1 MNHMKMRF
9 KLIDNPN
16 FTKILSLFL
25 ALIMWFIVTG
35 NKRDALGLEVRRTF
49 TNIPLYYRNLGQ
61 DLVVMELEESIT
73 LSLQG
78 TPQAFDGLTPTDLEA
93 YVDLSGK
100 RKGRHELR
108 VYAAAPPGVNI
119 LGIAP
124 ARVSILLED
133 LVTRQMSVESSLLG
147 QPAGGM
153 VIEEINFTPQEVF
166 IKGPRQQAN
175 LVQKVIFHLEINDAK
190 GSIVSSARL
199 YPVDS
204 RGSIIPGVT
213 VTPDLVEVAVNFGL
227 PQKDLPVKAVFK
239 NNGKIV
245 EKAIIEPPLIKVK
258 GPQDLLAETAYL
270 FTEEID
276 LAPRPAVFSVEVPLV
291 FPEGIFPEKIEA
303 VRVQVFLADH

>member
-1 MNHMKMRF
+1 MKTRF
-9 KLIDNPN
+9 RFTDNPN

-25 ALIMWFIVTG
+25 AIIVWFIVTG

-49 TNIPLYYRNLGQ
+49 TNIPLYYRNLGE
-61 DLVVMELEESIT
+61 DLIVMDLEESIT

-78 TPQAFDGLTPTDLEA
+78 TPQAFDGLTPADLEA

-100 RKGRHELR
+100 QKGRHEMR
-108 VYAAAPPGVNI
+108 VYAAAPSGVGVI
-119 LGIAP
+119 GVSP
-124 ARVSILLED
+124 ARVRVLLED

-147 QPAGGM
+147 RPADGK
-153 VIEEINFTPQEVF
+153 VIEEINFTPEEVF
-166 IKGPRQQAN
+166 IKGPRKQAD
-175 LVQKVIFHLEINDAK
+175 LVQKVIFHLEIDNAK
-190 GSIVSSARL
+190 GSIVSSVRV

-204 RGSIIPGVT
+204 RGNIVPGVK

-245 EKAIIEPPLIKVK
+245 EKAVIEPPLVKVK
-258 GPQDLLAETAYL
+258 GPPDLLAETACL

-276 LAPRPAVFSVEVPLV
+276 LAPRPAIFSVEIPLV
-291 FPEGIFPEKIEA
+291 FPEGILPEKIES
-303 VRVQVFLADH
+303 VRVQVFLAGH